1 MPYEFRLPDL
11 GEGIA
16 EAEIRKWLVKEGDTI
31 SEHQNVLEVETDKAV
46 VEMPSPKDG
55 KVGRLFKDEGET
67 ARVGDVLMTIAADG
81 EAETAGKRPETEPPM
96 VETGAEESFS
106 FLMADEMPM
115 EIPAPGARPEGR
127 PKEKEKESVTV
138 MGELPE
144 SEEEEKPLAAAPAAR
159 QIAKEMGISE
169 AALRNLRGSGPG
181 GLLTKEDVLK
191 FSTRKIYNQTG
202 DEFGPVE
209 RVALKGIRKAIA
221 RKLNAARLNAV
232 SVTVTEEA
240 DITDLWE
247 IRQRE
252 KSVLRERGIHL
263 TFLPFFIKAAQH
275 ALKEHPVLN
284 ASLQGEEGREEIII
298 KKYIHMGIAVDT
310 PEGLMVPVIRDV
322 DKKTIIELSAEL
334 EELSAMARERKI
346 TLERLRGN
354 SFTITN
360 YGHSGGLFA
369 TPIINSPDVAI
380 LGTGRIAERP
390 WAISGKIEPRKIL
403 PLSLT
408 FDHRVADGAEASK
421 FLTKI
426 VRFLED
432 PALIFV
438 EST

>member
-1 MPYEFRLPDL
+1 MPYEFKLPDL

-46 VEMPSPKDG
+46 VEMPSPQGG
-55 KVGRLFKDEGET
+55 KVGRLLKGEGET
-67 ARVGDVLMTIAADG
+67 VRVGDVLMTIAANG
-81 EAETAGKRPETEPPM
+81 EASAGEKKKALEEEGNGGPEFLMPGQISLEPPVYEVHPEKSAAPAKENGKR
-96 VETGAEESFS
+96 
-106 FLMADEMPM
+106 
-115 EIPAPGARPEGR
+115 
-127 PKEKEKESVTV
+127 KKSVTV
-138 MGELPE
+138 IGELPE
-144 SEEEEKPLAAAPAAR
+144 SEEEPLAAAPAAR
-159 QIAKEMGISE
+159 QLAKEMGVSE

-181 GLLTKEDVLK
+181 GIITKDDVLK
-191 FSTRKIYNQTG
+191 FSSREIFKQNG

-209 RVALKGIRKAIA
+209 RVPLRGIRRAIA
-221 RKLNAARLNAV
+221 KKLVAAQRNTV

-240 DITDLWE
+240 DVTELWE
-247 IRQRE
+247 IRERE
-252 KSVLRERGIHL
+252 KTVLRERGVHL

-275 ALKEHPVLN
+275 AMKEHPVLN
-284 ASLQGEEGREEIII
+284 ASLQGPEGEEELVI
-298 KKYIHMGIAVDT
+298 KKYVNMGIAVDT
-310 PEGLMVPVIRDV
+310 TEGLMVPVIRDV
-322 DKKTIIELSAEL
+322 DKKTIVELSTEL
-334 EELSAMARERKI
+334 EELSGMARERKI

-360 YGHSGGLFA
+360 FGHYGGLFA
-369 TPIINSPDVAI
+369 TPVINSPDVAI
-380 LGTGRIAERP
+380 LGTGRITDKP
-390 WAISGKIEPRKIL
+390 WVVAGQIEARKVL

-421 FLTKI
+421 FLARI